1 MGTNVPSSLDVGLIF
16 IVYPEALSSLE
27 ISPFWAL
34 LFFFMLITLGLD
46 TTVSRHI
53 IIQPDTA
60 LHVCQLHIIFLP
72 RCVSLNRINAYFLN
86 SAFMCGF
93 WFPTNQ
99 YIWEMYIHIDRFRM
113 ALSFAQHF
121 MEIMCW
127 NFYSSPKSVL
137 NFSEDLEIRLRD
149 LGVPNSEQSSKGKVK
164 THKFI
169 NRQNQ
174 STTGKLWKP

>member
-1 MGTNVPSSLDVGLIF
+1 MWNNTLYYPLIFNIYYLDVGLIF

-72 RCVSLNRINAYFLN
+72 R
-86 SAFMCGF
+86 
-93 WFPTNQ
+93 WQ
-99 YIWEMYIHIDRFRM
+99 YVVIFVHM
-113 ALSFAQHF
+113 
-121 MEIMCW
+121 
-127 NFYSSPKSVL
+127 
-137 NFSEDLEIRLRD
+137 
-149 LGVPNSEQSSKGKVK
+149 
-164 THKFI
+164 
-169 NRQNQ
+169 
-174 STTGKLWKP
+174 